1 VLNPESI
8 RNASF
13 SLMPTGYNPEQ
24 VDDALNAVAERLVAG
39 EDIFDLVGH
48 AAFEVADVGY
58 AQAEVDHFF
67 AELAEQAGT
76 TADQPVE
83 DESPE
88 LEITEEQAG
97 EAAPE
102 QDVSAAEEPAVVESA
117 AEEFAEQAAGT
128 DAAEAEA
135 DQSGDEPADEPALD
149 DDEQSY
155 IERDDV
161 FEEADEY
168 EEAEEYDEA
177 DGEYV
182 GAPPELTW
190 QAPTA
195 GVLDLDVLGEA
206 VDRTAETLGSLRGFI
221 DNEIVAMKLAVE
233 RQAQET
239 AKRCE
244 QLLHEASCEATALTE
259 SVNAEISRAR
269 KAAERQAERDRRQ
282 LAKELKQ
289 ARAECDAEV
298 TAIRKDA
305 EAYAAKVR
313 ADADRDRAE
322 AQRTIENAIGMQA
335 SIAESLERA
344 RQQLTPAQA
353 DDIAA

>member
-39 EDIFDLVGH
+39 ETISDLVGH
-48 AAFEVADVGY
+48 ASFEAADVGY

-83 DESPE
+83 EESE
-88 LEITEEQAG
+88 GLEITEEQA
-97 EAAPE
+97 EETALE
-102 QDVSAAEEPAVVESA
+102 QDVPAAEEAAVVDGA
-117 AEEFAEQAAGT
+117 ADELAEQATATGLP
-128 DAAEAEA
+128 EAEA
-135 DQSGDEPADEPALD
+135 DQSDDEPADEPAPA
-149 DDEQSY
+149 DDEESY
-155 IERDDV
+155 VEREDIVEEADAYD
-161 FEEADEY
+161 EADEY
-168 EEAEEYDEA
+168 A
-177 DGEYV
+177 DADVEYV

-298 TAIRKDA
+298 IAIRKDA

-344 RQQLTPAQA
+344 RQQLTPGHA